1 MRRFISIAAILG
13 AVGVIAVPDHAAIE
27 LNTFCVTYLSTY
39 LVPISQNASLSTG
52 TEFEGL
58 STLTSGQLTVEPP
71 LLTTVD
77 GTTYTLTDQPGL
89 TSNPTDS
96 ITSLAPGEI
105 ASSVLAS
112 LNSQSSVLESL
123 SSRTETGTLTD
134 EPPLLTTID
143 LGTTTITAI
152 IPTSSGVIEPLGQSI
167 ILAVNLDNSNQE
179 RSVHKR
185 TLGGFVGPNDPNVC
199 TFASTFNFAQDQ
211 LFVSGLPVFYSPGD
225 SNKELIGGDNLPGD
239 AITRGFTTAGGALG
253 FNNADLPGGAASFC
267 QTVDGRVFIVF
278 TEGPPECTPVN
289 LLVYGAT
296 SQAISTDSATISGS
310 TQSAEDTTSDAPPS
324 PSSEFQSAVSLDSTT
339 EFVAGTETVEASS
352 TTFTGISTESND
364 PDSTTATSVDSTSQP
379 TLDSSQLPETVAT
392 TVTEVMTSNVFE
404 SATETVTGS
413 ETSTADE
420 TTTADTTT
428 EEETE
433 TTSSVIDTTIS
444 EVTTAEETTTIFEDT
459 TTAAEDTTITTEE
472 TTTAAEDTTTTVED
486 TTTAAEDTT
495 TAEDITTAA
504 EDTTTAEGTTTA
516 AGDTTTTEDTT
527 TAAEESTTA
536 EDTTTTAEATTTAPD
551 ATTVNPTTTEDMT
564 DEDTTTA
571 AIGDTTTTEAPVI
584 TDDTTTTAEQ
594 VATTTT
600 DSAPT

>member
-278 TEGPPECTPVN
+278 TEGPPECTTVN
-289 LLVYGAT
+289 LLVYGVLRCQNGRIVGLESTTTSDTAT

-420 TTTADTTT
+420 ATTADTTT
-428 EEETE
+428 EGETE
-433 TTSSVIDTTIS
+433 TTSK
-444 EVTTAEETTTIFEDT
+444 
-459 TTAAEDTTITTEE
+459 
-472 TTTAAEDTTTTVED
+472 
-486 TTTAAEDTT
+486 
-495 TAEDITTAA
+495 
-504 EDTTTAEGTTTA
+504 
-516 AGDTTTTEDTT
+516 
-527 TAAEESTTA
+527 
-536 EDTTTTAEATTTAPD
+536 
-551 ATTVNPTTTEDMT
+551 DMT